1 MNPILAQNV
10 IPGNVWNPFPGKDS
24 IAVFIL
30 NPILAGFSV
39 NMAIFVQFPAGFR

>member
-10 IPGNVWNPFPGKDS
+10 IPGNVWNPIPGKDS

-30 NPILAGFSV
+30 NPILAGFSMD
-39 NMAIFVQFPAGFR
+39 MAIFIQSPAGFR

>member
-10 IPGNVWNPFPGKDS
+10 IPGNVWNPILGKDS

-30 NPILAGFSV
+30 NPIPAGFSV
-39 NMAIFVQFPAGFR
+39 NMAIFIQSSPGFR